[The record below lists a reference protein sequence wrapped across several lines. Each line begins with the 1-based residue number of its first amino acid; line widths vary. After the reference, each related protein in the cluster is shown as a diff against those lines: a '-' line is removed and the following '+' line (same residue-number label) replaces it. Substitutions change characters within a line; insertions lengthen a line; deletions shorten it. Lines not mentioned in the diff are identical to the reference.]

1 MFTRRHIA
9 ITIASLAAMSFSPA
23 MLAQTMPKEE
33 PGKRGGT
40 LTMVV
45 HPEPTTLVSAF
56 DSGSSVGMVATKM
69 FEGLVGY
76 DFELNPIPELATG
89 WEWSADGLSVTF
101 KLRKNVKWH
110 DGKPMTSAD
119 VAYSM
124 MNIWKT
130 LHSYGRSAF
139 ANVVAADTPDE
150 HTVVFRL
157 SKPSKYM
164 MGNLNGYVSPVMPK
178 HIYDGKD
185 VRANPAN
192 AAPVGT
198 GPYKFKEWSKGS
210 YVRLERNPSYWKA
223 NRPYLDSMVVRFI
236 PDAGARAVA
245 FESGEVQLGV
255 FNSLPLNTVR
265 RLEKSPNFEVNTM
278 GYEFTSTI
286 FMLELNTR
294 RAPFDKREVR
304 QAVMHAID
312 RQALINVVW
321 QGFGKVST
329 GAVPSTVSKFYEKDT
344 PQYAFDPAKAEALLD
359 AAGYPRKANGIRFKI
374 VHDFLPYGSDLQR
387 SAEFVKQQLAKVGIE
402 VEIRSQDVA
411 SFVKRVYTDYDFDMT
426 NTHLSALTDPTL
438 GVQRLYWSKNIV
450 KGIPFSNASGYA
462 NSEVDRLLEA
472 AQVEPD
478 DAKRIALFKEFQ
490 KIAQK
495 DLPIL
500 NLFDMRPATVTSKKV
515 RNHTL
520 RGDAFFS
527 NYADVFISQ

>member
-1 MFTRRHIA
+1 MYTRRHFA
-9 ITIASLAAMSFSPA
+9 IIFTALAALAFGPA
-23 MLAQTMPKEE
+23 SMAQNWPKPE
-33 PGKRGGT
+33 PGKRGGQ

-45 HPEPTTLVSAF
+45 NPEPTTLVGAF
-56 DSGSSVGMVATKM
+56 DSGAPIGMIATKM

-76 DFELNPIPELATG
+76 DFQLNPVPELATS
-89 WEWSADGLSVTF
+89 WEWSADGKSVTF
-101 KLRKNVKWH
+101 KLRRNVKWH
-110 DGKPMTSAD
+110 DGKPFTSAD
-119 VAYSM
+119 VAFSM

-139 ANVVAADTPDE
+139 ANVVAAETPDD

-157 SKPSKYM
+157 SQPSKYM

-178 HIYDGKD
+178 HIYEGRD
-185 VRANPAN
+185 VRSNPAN
-192 AAPVGT
+192 FAPVGT
-198 GPYKFKEWSKGS
+198 GPFKFKEWSKGS
-210 YVRLERNPSYWKA
+210 HVSLERNPGYWRE
-223 NRPYLDSMVVRFI
+223 NRPYLDGIVFRFI

-245 FESGEVQLGV
+245 FESGEVQMGV
-255 FNSLPLNTVR
+255 FNSLPLNVVR
-265 RLEKSPNFEVNTM
+265 RLEKSPNFEVSTF

-329 GAVPSTVSKFYEKDT
+329 GAVPSTVSKYYAKDT
-344 PQYAFDPAKAEALLD
+344 PQYAYDPKKAEALLD
-359 AAGYPRKANGIRFKI
+359 AAGLPRKANGVRFKI
-374 VHDFLPYGSDLQR
+374 VHDFLPYGTDLQR

-411 SFVKRVYTDYDFDMT
+411 SFVRRVYTDYDFDMT

-450 KGIPFSNASGYA
+450 KGIPFSNATGYT
-462 NSEVDRLLEA
+462 NPEVDRLLEA
-472 AQVEPD
+472 AQMEPD
-478 DAKRIALFKEFQ
+478 DAKRVALFQDFQ
-490 KIAQK
+490 RIAQK

-500 NLFDMRPATVTSKKV
+500 NLFDMRPATVTSKKI

-520 RGDAFFS
+520 RGDAVFS
-527 NYADVFISQ
+527 SYADVFIAP